1 LCNAILAFFLDSLEK
16 SLAFVREKTIKAT
29 TRIDV
34 MQKAGRVDY
43 LRFDKGRI
51 KGKMKWL
58 ALMSTSLTLTLTLT
72 GTRLAS
78 DVNLLVL
85 SDSLRD
91 CYSNHLRLRKHL
103 YLDRTI

>member
-29 TRIDV
+29 TTIDV

-58 ALMSTSLTLTLTLT
+58 ALMSTSLTLTLT